1 MKAILLSF
9 LILGSNVV
17 LADTLICSNE
27 EVTASLESGILNVNG
42 VSLECLETEGAVC
55 TAINFETVE
64 TTVLTYK
71 KESNTATLELMPA
84 PGNGQ
89 IQSIE
94 LLCR

>member
-42 VSLECLETEGAVC
+42 VSLECLETEGDVC

-84 PGNGQ
+84 PGSGQ